1 MLFYV
6 LMNKLLTL
14 PRTLRMVGIL
24 IVGAVLLTS
33 TGMIPVETQGVQD
46 ATQLVADS
54 TDTGG
59 NEVASSDTAALAAN
73 SSGSS
78 SNSIVGTWV
87 SIVPPL
93 LAIGFALIFRQ
104 VLLALFMG
112 IWMGAWLVGER
123 SFVGVFGS
131 FFESLTRYIVPQTAD
146 EGHMSI
152 LIFTLLI
159 GGMIGIISKN
169 GGTRGVIR
177 QLGKLV
183 KSKPQGQLLTS
194 LLGFV
199 IFFDDYANT
208 MVVGNTMRPL
218 TDKLKISRAKLAYL
232 VDSTA
237 APVATV
243 ALISTWIGA
252 MVGYIASASAGI
264 DGFSEPAYTVFIKAL
279 PFNFYAFFTIFFV
292 ILIAI
297 SGRDFGPMLGE
308 RIKLYKA
315 ANNPELD
322 TYGLYKDE
330 DPDEIKK
337 QTVSHWLNAFIPIL
351 MLISGVIGG
360 LIVTGEG
367 STIQDIIG
375 SADSYAALVWG
386 SMLSMVVAIVM
397 TVGQR
402 LLSFDDTLE
411 AMFSGMHTMYDG
423 LLVLVLAWS
432 LSAITQDLGTADF
445 LVTAFGTAIDPM
457 YLPLVIFVLSAAT
470 AFATGSSWGTMGI
483 LMPLVLPLV
492 WNLGLEYNYPVE
504 EISVFIYAAVSAV
517 LAGAVLG
524 DHVSPISDT
533 TILSSLA
540 TQCNQV
546 EHVNTQ
552 MPYALV
558 GGALAL
564 ISYLA
569 VVAWGL
575 PGWIAYLVGAGAIV
589 AVIWTFGKSPDP
601 NDYA

>member
-1 MLFYV
+1 MKKF
-6 LMNKLLTL
+6 LTL
-14 PRTLRMVGIL
+14 PHALRVVGVL

-33 TGMIPVETQGVQD
+33 TGMIPIDSQATKD
-46 ATQLVADS
+46 ATQIAFDSMATGAD
-54 TDTGG
+54 
-59 NEVASSDTAALAAN
+59 ATAAIVVD
-73 SSGSS
+73 SSGST

-131 FFESLTRYIVPQTAD
+131 FFESLTGYIVPQTAD

-264 DGFSEPAYTVFIKAL
+264 EGFSEPAYTVFLKAL

-297 SGRDFGPMLGE
+297 SGKDFGPMLAE

-315 ANNPELD
+315 TKNPELD
-322 TYGLYKDE
+322 TYGLYKEE
-330 DPDEIKK
+330 DYEEEKK
-337 QTVSHWLNAFIPIL
+337 ETVSHWLNAFIPIF
-351 MLISGVIGG
+351 MLIGGVVGG

-386 SMLSMVVAIVM
+386 SMLSMVFAIVL

-402 LLSFDDTLE
+402 LLPFDDTLD

-457 YLPLVIFVLSAAT
+457 YLPLVVFVLSAAT

-492 WNLGLEYNYPVE
+492 WNLGLQYGYPTD
-504 EISVFIYAAVSAV
+504 EISVFLYAAVSAV

-524 DHVSPISDT
+524 DHISPISDT

-540 TQCNQV
+540 TQCNHI

-552 MPYALV
+552 IPYALV

-564 ISYLA
+564 VSYLA

>member
-1 MLFYV
+1 MKKF
-6 LMNKLLTL
+6 LTL
-14 PRTLRMVGIL
+14 PHALRVVGVL

-33 TGMIPVETQGVQD
+33 TGMIPIDSQATKD
-46 ATQLVADS
+46 ATQIAVDSMATGAD
-54 TDTGG
+54 
-59 NEVASSDTAALAAN
+59 ATAAIVVD
-73 SSGSS
+73 SSGST

-131 FFESLTRYIVPQTAD
+131 FFESLTGYIVPQTAD

-264 DGFSEPAYTVFIKAL
+264 EGFSEPAYTVFLKAL

-297 SGRDFGPMLGE
+297 SGKDFGPMLAE

-315 ANNPELD
+315 AKNPELD
-322 TYGLYKDE
+322 TYGLYKEE
-330 DPDEIKK
+330 DYEEEKK
-337 QTVSHWLNAFIPIL
+337 ETVSHWLNAFIPIF
-351 MLISGVIGG
+351 MLIGGVVGG

-386 SMLSMVVAIVM
+386 SMLSMVFAIVL

-402 LLSFDDTLE
+402 LLPFDDTLD

-457 YLPLVIFVLSAAT
+457 YLPLVVFVLSAAT

-492 WNLGLEYNYPVE
+492 WNLGLQYGYPTD
-504 EISVFIYAAVSAV
+504 EISVFLYAAVSAV

-524 DHVSPISDT
+524 DHISPISDT

-540 TQCNQV
+540 TQCNHI

-552 MPYALV
+552 IPYALV

-564 ISYLA
+564 VSYLA

>member
-1 MLFYV
+1 MKKF
-6 LMNKLLTL
+6 LTL
-14 PRTLRMVGIL
+14 PHALRVVGVL
-24 IVGAVLLTS
+24 IVGAVFLTS
-33 TGMIPVETQGVQD
+33 TGMIPIDSQATKD
-46 ATQLVADS
+46 ATQIAVDSMATGAD
-54 TDTGG
+54 
-59 NEVASSDTAALAAN
+59 ATAAIVVD
-73 SSGSS
+73 SSGST

-131 FFESLTRYIVPQTAD
+131 FFESLTGYIVPQTAD

-264 DGFSEPAYTVFIKAL
+264 EGFSEPAYTVFLKAL

-297 SGRDFGPMLGE
+297 SGKDFGPMLAE

-315 ANNPELD
+315 TKNPELD
-322 TYGLYKDE
+322 TYGLYKEE
-330 DPDEIKK
+330 DYEEEKK
-337 QTVSHWLNAFIPIL
+337 ETVSHWLNAFIPIF
-351 MLISGVIGG
+351 MLIGGVVGG

-386 SMLSMVVAIVM
+386 SMLSMVFAIVL

-402 LLSFDDTLE
+402 LLPFDDTLD

-457 YLPLVIFVLSAAT
+457 YLPLVVFVLSAAT

-492 WNLGLEYNYPVE
+492 WNLGLQYGYPTD
-504 EISVFIYAAVSAV
+504 EISVFLYAAVSAV

-524 DHVSPISDT
+524 DHISPISDT

-540 TQCNQV
+540 TQCNHI

-552 MPYALV
+552 IPYALV

-564 ISYLA
+564 VSYLA

>member
-1 MLFYV
+1 ML
-6 LMNKLLTL
+6 MKKLLTL
-14 PRTLRMVGIL
+14 PNVLRVVGIL
-24 IVGAVLLTS
+24 IVGVVLLST
-33 TGMIPVETQGVQD
+33 TGMVPEGSEVVQEVVQD
-46 ATQLVADS
+46 TFQVATDQGSSDQGS
-54 TDTGG
+54 TDQANT
-59 NEVASSDTAALAAN
+59 DPITAEATP
-73 SSGSS
+73 SS
-78 SNSIVGTWV
+78 SNSIVGSWL

-123 SFVGVFGS
+123 SFQGIFGS
-131 FFESLTRYIVPQTAD
+131 FFDSLTGYIVPQTAD

-183 KSKPQGQLLTS
+183 KTKPQGQLLTS
-194 LLGFV
+194 MLGFV

-252 MVGYIASASAGI
+252 MVGYIATASAGI
-264 DGFSEPAYTVFIKAL
+264 EGFSEPAYTVFLKAL

-292 ILIAI
+292 ILISI
-297 SGRDFGPMLGE
+297 SGKDFGPMLAE

-315 ANNPELD
+315 AKNPELD
-322 TYGLYKDE
+322 TYGLYKEE
-330 DPDEIKK
+330 DHKEVKK
-337 QTVSHWLNAFIPIL
+337 ETVSHWLNAFIPIL
-351 MLISGVIGG
+351 MLIGGVVGG

-386 SMLSMVVAIVM
+386 SMLAMVVAIIL

-445 LVTAFGTAIDPM
+445 LVRVFGTAIDPM
-457 YLPLVIFVLSAAT
+457 YLPLVVFVLSAAT

-492 WNLGLEYNYPVE
+492 WNLGLEYGYPTD

-540 TQCNQV
+540 TQCNHI
-546 EHVNTQ
+546 EHVSTQ

-564 ISYLA
+564 VSYLA
-569 VVAWGL
+569 VVAWGV
-575 PGWIAYLVGAGAIV
+575 PGWIAYLGGAGIIFG
-589 AVIWTFGKSPDP
+589 VIWTFGKSPDP

>member
-1 MLFYV
+1 
-6 LMNKLLTL
+6 MNKLLTL

-59 NEVASSDTAALAAN
+59 TEVASSDTAALAAN

-123 SFVGVFGS
+123 SFLGVFGS

-315 ANNPELD
+315 AKNPELD

-330 DPDEIKK
+330 DPDEVKK

-575 PGWIAYLVGAGAIV
+575 PGWIAYLVGAGAII

>member
-1 MLFYV
+1 ML
-6 LMNKLLTL
+6 MKKLLTL
-14 PRTLRMVGIL
+14 PNALRIVGIL
-24 IVGAVLLTS
+24 IVGVVLLGT
-33 TGMIPVETQGVQD
+33 TGMVPEGSEAVQEVVQD
-46 ATQLVADS
+46 TLDLTTDQSTADQANTDLVM
-54 TDTGG
+54 T
-59 NEVASSDTAALAAN
+59 EVTS
-73 SSGSS
+73 SS
-78 SNSIVGTWV
+78 SNSIVGSWV

-123 SFVGVFGS
+123 SFQGVFGS
-131 FFESLTRYIVPQTAD
+131 FFESLTGYIVPQTAD
-146 EGHMSI
+146 EGHISI

-183 KSKPQGQLLTS
+183 KTKPQGQLLTS
-194 LLGFV
+194 MLGFV

-264 DGFSEPAYTVFIKAL
+264 EGFSEPAYTVFIKAL

-297 SGRDFGPMLGE
+297 SGKDFGPMLAE

-315 ANNPELD
+315 AKNPELD
-322 TYGLYKDE
+322 TYGLYKEE
-330 DPDEIKK
+330 DPEEVKK
-337 QTVSHWLNAFIPIL
+337 ETVSHWLNAFIPIITL
-351 MLISGVIGG
+351 VAGVVGG

-386 SMLSMVVAIVM
+386 SMLSMVVAIIL

-457 YLPLVIFVLSAAT
+457 YLPLGVFVLSAAT

-492 WNLGLEYNYPVE
+492 WNLGLEYGYPTD

-540 TQCNQV
+540 TQCNHI

-569 VVAWGL
+569 VVAWGV
-575 PGWIAYLVGAGAIV
+575 PGWVAYLVGAGIIFG
-589 AVIWTFGKSPDP
+589 VIWTFGKSPDP
-601 NDYA
+601 KDYA

>member
-1 MLFYV
+1 MKKF
-6 LMNKLLTL
+6 LTL
-14 PRTLRMVGIL
+14 PHALRVVGVL

-33 TGMIPVETQGVQD
+33 TGMIPIDSQATKD
-46 ATQLVADS
+46 ATQIAFDSMATGAD
-54 TDTGG
+54 
-59 NEVASSDTAALAAN
+59 ATAAIVVD
-73 SSGSS
+73 SSGST

-131 FFESLTRYIVPQTAD
+131 FFESLTGYIVPQTAD

-264 DGFSEPAYTVFIKAL
+264 EGFSEPAYTVFLKAL

-297 SGRDFGPMLGE
+297 SGKDFGPMLAE

-315 ANNPELD
+315 AKNPELD
-322 TYGLYKDE
+322 TYGLYKEE
-330 DPDEIKK
+330 DYEEEKK
-337 QTVSHWLNAFIPIL
+337 ETVSHWLNAFIPIF
-351 MLISGVIGG
+351 MLIGGVVGG

-386 SMLSMVVAIVM
+386 SMLSMVFAIVL

-402 LLSFDDTLE
+402 LLPFDDTLD

-457 YLPLVIFVLSAAT
+457 YLPLVVFVLSAAT

-492 WNLGLEYNYPVE
+492 WNLGLQYGYPTD
-504 EISVFIYAAVSAV
+504 EISVFLYAAVSAV

-524 DHVSPISDT
+524 DHISPISDT

-540 TQCNQV
+540 TQCNHI

-552 MPYALV
+552 IPYALV

-564 ISYLA
+564 VSYLA

>member
-1 MLFYV
+1 MKKF
-6 LMNKLLTL
+6 LTL
-14 PRTLRMVGIL
+14 PHALRVVGVL

-33 TGMIPVETQGVQD
+33 TGMIPIDSQATKD
-46 ATQLVADS
+46 ATQIAVDSMATGAD
-54 TDTGG
+54 
-59 NEVASSDTAALAAN
+59 ATAAIVVD
-73 SSGSS
+73 SSGST

-131 FFESLTRYIVPQTAD
+131 FFESLTGYIVPQTAD

-264 DGFSEPAYTVFIKAL
+264 EGFSEPAYTVFLKAL

-297 SGRDFGPMLGE
+297 SGKDFGPMLAE

-315 ANNPELD
+315 AKTPELD
-322 TYGLYKDE
+322 TYGLYKEE
-330 DPDEIKK
+330 DYEEEKK
-337 QTVSHWLNAFIPIL
+337 ETVSHWLNAFIPIF
-351 MLISGVIGG
+351 MLIGGVVGG

-386 SMLSMVVAIVM
+386 SMLSMVFAIVL

-402 LLSFDDTLE
+402 LLPFDDTLD

-457 YLPLVIFVLSAAT
+457 YLPLVVFVLSAAT

-492 WNLGLEYNYPVE
+492 WNLGLQYGYPTD
-504 EISVFIYAAVSAV
+504 EISVFLYAAVSAV

-524 DHVSPISDT
+524 DHISPISDT

-540 TQCNQV
+540 TQCNHI

-552 MPYALV
+552 IPYALV

-564 ISYLA
+564 VSYLA

>member
-1 MLFYV
+1 MKKF
-6 LMNKLLTL
+6 LTL
-14 PRTLRMVGIL
+14 PHALRVVGVL

-33 TGMIPVETQGVQD
+33 TGMIPIDSQATKD
-46 ATQLVADS
+46 ATQIAVDSMATGAD
-54 TDTGG
+54 
-59 NEVASSDTAALAAN
+59 ATAAIVVD
-73 SSGSS
+73 SSGST

-131 FFESLTRYIVPQTAD
+131 FFESLTGYIVPQTAD

-264 DGFSEPAYTVFIKAL
+264 EGFSEPAYTVFLKAL

-297 SGRDFGPMLGE
+297 SGKDFGPMLAE

-315 ANNPELD
+315 TKNPELD
-322 TYGLYKDE
+322 TYGLYKEE
-330 DPDEIKK
+330 DYEEEKK
-337 QTVSHWLNAFIPIL
+337 ETVSHWLNAFIPIF
-351 MLISGVIGG
+351 MLIGGVVGG

-386 SMLSMVVAIVM
+386 SMLSMVFAIVL

-402 LLSFDDTLE
+402 LLPFDDTLD

-457 YLPLVIFVLSAAT
+457 YLPLVVFVLSAAT

-492 WNLGLEYNYPVE
+492 WNLGLQYGYPTD
-504 EISVFIYAAVSAV
+504 EISVFLYAAVSAV

-524 DHVSPISDT
+524 DHISPISDT

-540 TQCNQV
+540 TQCNHI

-552 MPYALV
+552 IPYALV

-564 ISYLA
+564 VSYLA

>member
-1 MLFYV
+1 
-6 LMNKLLTL
+6 
-14 PRTLRMVGIL
+14 MVGIL

-59 NEVASSDTAALAAN
+59 NEVASSDTAALVVN
-73 SSGSS
+73 SSRSS

>member
-1 MLFYV
+1 MK
-6 LMNKLLTL
+6 KLLTL
-14 PRTLRMVGIL
+14 PNALRVVGIL
-24 IVGAVLLTS
+24 IVGIVLLNT
-33 TGMIPVETQGVQD
+33 TGMVPEGSGVVQEVVQD
-46 ATQLVADS
+46 TFQVGADQGS
-54 TDTGG
+54 TDQANTDQA
-59 NEVASSDTAALAAN
+59 NTDPITAEATP
-73 SSGSS
+73 SS
-78 SNSIVGTWV
+78 SNSIVGSWL

-123 SFVGVFGS
+123 SFQGVFGS
-131 FFESLTRYIVPQTAD
+131 FFDSLTGYIVPQTAD

-183 KSKPQGQLLTS
+183 KTKPQGQLLTS
-194 LLGFV
+194 MLGFV

-252 MVGYIASASAGI
+252 MVGYIATASAGI
-264 DGFSEPAYTVFIKAL
+264 EGFSEPAYTVFLKAL

-292 ILIAI
+292 ILISI
-297 SGRDFGPMLGE
+297 SGKDFGPMLAE

-315 ANNPELD
+315 AKNPELD
-322 TYGLYKDE
+322 TYGLYKEE
-330 DPDEIKK
+330 DHKEVKK
-337 QTVSHWLNAFIPIL
+337 ETVSHWLNAFIPIL
-351 MLISGVIGG
+351 MLIGGVVGG

-386 SMLSMVVAIVM
+386 SMLAMVVAIIL

-445 LVTAFGTAIDPM
+445 LVRVFGTAIDPM
-457 YLPLVIFVLSAAT
+457 YLPLVVFVLSAAT

-492 WNLGLEYNYPVE
+492 WNLGLEYGYPTD

-540 TQCNQV
+540 TQCNHI

-564 ISYLA
+564 VSYLA
-569 VVAWGL
+569 VVAWGV
-575 PGWIAYLVGAGAIV
+575 PGWIAYLGGAGIIFG
-589 AVIWTFGKSPDP
+589 VIWTFGKSPDP